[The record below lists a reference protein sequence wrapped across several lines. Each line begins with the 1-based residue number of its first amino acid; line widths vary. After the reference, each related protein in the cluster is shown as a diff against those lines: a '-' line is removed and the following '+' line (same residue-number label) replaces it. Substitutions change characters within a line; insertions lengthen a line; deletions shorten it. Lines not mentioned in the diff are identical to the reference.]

1 MRICIMQPYFLPY
14 PGYYF
19 LYKYVD
25 LFVILDDVQFNRRG
39 YVHRNKFIIGN
50 NYSWVTLPLKKISR
64 NANINNL
71 EFNNQSY
78 QYTKFLNIM
87 KKNFSTPTLSFL
99 ENDLINLELSPLN
112 YINKLN
118 QKITEYFGINKKTIL
133 SSTLNASNLKHE
145 EKIIDICKK
154 LKASEYFNLSGGK
167 KLYNKYNFHRQ
178 GIKIYF
184 LKEFK
189 EKISILNYISK
200 GNNVFSDSNFD
211 CL

>member
-1 MRICIMQPYFLPY
+1 MQPYFLPY

-39 YVHRNKFIIGN
+39 YIHRNKFIIGN
-50 NYSWVTLPLKKISR
+50 HCSWVSLPLKKNSR
-64 NANINNL
+64 HKKINNL
-71 EFNNQSY
+71 EFNKQSS
-78 QYTKFLNIM
+78 QYAKFLDIM
-87 KKNFSTPTLSFL
+87 KKHFSTPTLSFL
-99 ENDLINLELSPLN
+99 ENDLTNLELSPLN
-112 YINKLN
+112 YINNLN
-118 QKITEYFGINKKTIL
+118 KKVTKYFGINKKTIL
-133 SSTLNASNLKHE
+133 SSTLNTSDLKGE
-145 EKIIDICKK
+145 EKIIEICKK

-167 KLYNKYNFHRQ
+167 KLYNKNNFQKQ

-189 EKISILNYISK
+189 EKISILNYISMGK
-200 GNNVFSDSNFD
+200 NVFSDSNFS